1 MLSNGLA
8 ALIIVFAVIA
18 GAIITRRCTEFLFL
32 GSVLGAFVL
41 YGSSLPFGYV
51 EILETVVGDPD
62 NVWLWLVCGLFGS
75 LVYLLRESKGTFGF
89 QKILEKIC
97 TTEIRTTIASFV
109 LGVAVFIDDYLNI
122 MAVGV
127 CMKDMY
133 DKRKIPRESLAFMLD
148 STGAPVCVL
157 IPFSTWAVFYANLF
171 FSEKPVAAV
180 FDTAFHSYISTL
192 PFLFYPII
200 ALAIVFLFAAGIF
213 PKLGPMKKAYERTSR
228 TGKTYSQA
236 SAKYNKEET
245 IVSGNGNIVDFLLPI
260 LILAFLAIYTGEMLI
275 GVLASI
281 VVCLILYIPRRLMS
295 MERFLDCVIDGFASM
310 LSIFFMLV
318 GAFSLA
324 HVCGRLGLTEYLIE
338 LAKPL
343 ISAKLLPA
351 LAFLLLAVLAFVT
364 GSNWGMSAV
373 VIPILIP
380 MCAALGSNLIL
391 TMAAIVSGGT
401 FGSHA
406 CFYTDATVLSSKS
419 AGIENMEHALSQYP
433 YVFIAAALTFVLYAA
448 FGFVL

>member
-1 MLSNGLA
+1 M
-8 ALIIVFAVIA
+8 
-18 GAIITRRCTEFLFL
+18 
-32 GSVLGAFVL
+32 
-41 YGSSLPFGYV
+41 
-51 EILETVVGDPD
+51 EILEAVVGDPD

-75 LVYLLRESKGTFGF
+75 LVYLLRESKGTYGF
-89 QKILEKIC
+89 QKILEKVC
-97 TTEIRTTIASFV
+97 TTDIRTTVASFV

-122 MAVGV
+122 MTVGV

-171 FSEKPVAAV
+171 FSEKPVAAA

-200 ALAIVFLFAAGIF
+200 ALAIVFFFVIGLF
-213 PKLGPMKKAYERTSR
+213 PKLGPMKKAYERTAR
-228 TGKTYSQA
+228 TGKTYSED
-236 SAKYNKEET
+236 SAKYNKEE
-245 IVSGNGNIVDFLLPI
+245 IAISENGKIIDFLLPI
-260 LILAFLAIYTGEMLI
+260 LTLAFLAIYTGEMLI
-275 GVLASI
+275 GILASI
-281 VVCLILYIPRRLMS
+281 VVCLLLYIPRRLMT
-295 MERFLDCVIDGFASM
+295 MERFLDSMIEGFASM

-324 HVCGRLGLTEYLIE
+324 HVCGHLGLTEYLIE

-351 LAFLLLAVLAFVT
+351 LSFLLLAVLAFVT

-433 YVFIAAALTFVLYAA
+433 YVFIAAALTFVLYAV
-448 FGFVL
+448 FGFIL